1 MATEQLTT
9 FLVNGQHIGISVTV
23 VQEVLQCQ
31 PMTRVPLA
39 PPEVAGLLNLRGD
52 VVTAVDVRRR
62 LGMPERPEG
71 MEPVNVVVRCG
82 ADRISLLVDSLSD
95 VVDVDDDTFEESPE
109 GLQGPLRDMVLGAYK
124 QDEGLLIVLDAEQVS
139 RFAISS

>member
-9 FLVNGQHIGISVTV
+9 FLVDGQHIGISVTA
-23 VQEVLQCQ
+23 VQEVLPAQ

-62 LGMPERPEG
+62 LGLPERPADE
-71 MEPVNVVVRCG
+71 EPVNVVVRCG
-82 ADRISLLVDSLSD
+82 SDRVSLLVDCLAD
-95 VVDVDDDTFEESPE
+95 VVDVDDESFEESPE
-109 GLQGPLRDMVLGAYK
+109 GLQGALRELVLRAYK
-124 QDEGLLIVLDAEQVS
+124 QKEGLLIVLDAERVS
-139 RFAISS
+139 RFG